1 LAPKHC
7 LMADDAPGTK
17 KIPCSTEI
25 LFVLQVNKIRKKRK

>member
-25 LFVLQVNKIRKKRK
+25 LFVLQVNKKRKKRK